1 MKIKTLLIAA
11 LAAACM
17 IPTSCKKVV
26 PVHQATVTVMGTG
39 KDFYLKLDQHTNLKP
54 ENIAV
59 NPFRRQVRA
68 IVIYEDKG
76 SIESFTLDGKDMRS
90 ITVNAI
96 DSILTKKP
104 VAARTAK
111 STSPI
116 EICRSW
122 VNSFEDGYITL
133 NFEAEWGDSGLP
145 HILNLEKT
153 DDPYTFIFKHD
164 CNGDVLR
171 THLVNG
177 LVAFDLNG
185 LVPAAGSYDIK
196 VAYEGY
202 VKEKTITFHVENGVC
217 TSPVASYSG
226 E

>member
-1 MKIKTLLIAA
+1 MKTKTFILAA

-17 IPTSCKKVV
+17 IPTSCKKSV
-26 PVHQATVTVMGTG
+26 PMHQATVTVMGTG
-39 KDFYLKLDQHTNLKP
+39 KNFYLKLDQNTNLKP

-59 NPFRRQVRA
+59 NPFNRQVRA
-68 IVIYEDKG
+68 IVIFEDKG
-76 SIESFTLDGKDMRS
+76 SISVYSDNKDWRS

-104 VAARTAK
+104 VASGSAK
-111 STSPI
+111 STAPI
-116 EICRSW
+116 ELCRSW

-133 NFEAEWGDSGLP
+133 NFEGEWGDSGLP

-153 DDPYTFIFKHD
+153 DDPYTFILKHD

-185 LVPAAGSYDIK
+185 LVPESGSFDIK

-202 VKEKTITFHVENGVC
+202 VREKTITFHVDNGVC